1 MPTDMNI
8 LETEI
13 FDTGLLEFDDA
24 GDGQEWSIAATGDF
38 RITAAQ
44 LKLLQFGDFP
54 YDVTQEILQADI
66 VLSNLELPVIGNDEL
81 VRKVKEIIPKKLHS
95 TLISIPP
102 EVLVEAQKMGINF
115 FNIANNHIKDFGAV
129 GVVETIN
136 HLDNYAI
143 PWSGAGLNR
152 AEAATFSTL
161 DVGGFNIALGGY
173 AQNEA
178 IAAGN
183 DEPGANIIEPQRMIR
198 EVTALK
204 SDSEIDFVIVSIHD
218 GYEYSSVPRLEMFTL
233 CRQLI
238 DAGADLIIGNHPH
251 VPHGFELYNG
261 KPIFYSL
268 GNFYYDVPKEHS
280 GAFAEWTRKSFVPK
294 LTFRGNK
301 LAKMEIIPIVMDD
314 ALFINRAKGE
324 DRQKIL
330 ELLNYR
336 SNLLNKT
343 DIDLENSDFVKTHVF
358 DVIMKA
364 IYDAGTRNDTE
375 FLDYFLSKQLKKDPA
390 LKCFKDI
397 SRLLSKKTS
406 QL

>member
-1 MPTDMNI
+1 MPTDVNI

-38 RITAAQ
+38 RVTAAQ

-54 YDVTQEILQADI
+54 YEVTQEILQADI

-81 VRKVKEIIPKKLHS
+81 IKKVQETIPKKLHS

-115 FNIANNHIKDFGAV
+115 FNLANNHIKDFSAA

-152 AEAATFSTL
+152 AEAATFSTIE
-161 DVGGFNIALGGY
+161 VGEFKIALGGY

-178 IAAGN
+178 IAAN
-183 DEPGANIIEPQRMIR
+183 ADEPGANIIEPQRMIR
-198 EVTALK
+198 EVEALK

-233 CRQLI
+233 CRRLI
-238 DAGADLIIGNHPH
+238 DAGADLIIGTHPH

-268 GNFYYDVPKEHS
+268 GNFYYDMPQAHS
-280 GAFAEWTRKSFVPK
+280 SAFAEWTRKSFVPK
-294 LTFRGNK
+294 LTFRGDK
-301 LAKMEIIPIVMDD
+301 LAKLEIIPIVMDD
-314 ALFINRAKGE
+314 TLFINRATGE
-324 DRQKIL
+324 DRLKIF

-336 SNLLNKT
+336 SDLLNTT
-343 DIDLENSDFVKTHVF
+343 DIDLENSEFVKTHIF
-358 DVIMKA
+358 DVMMKT
-364 IYDAGTRNDTE
+364 IYDAGRHDDTE
-375 FLDYFLSKQLKKDPA
+375 FLDYFLSKQLKKEPA

-397 SRLLSKKTS
+397 SRLLSRKSS
-406 QL
+406 QI